1 VSYSFDEPHKLLQL
15 RESVREKIGRLQT
28 VMDALEL
35 YELASDGPAAPVTPP
50 GSGTRPRQHVEV
62 HNYGTLGTLN
72 TGEVLGSIHSHAST
86 VTGLSADAFRE
97 AVDALA
103 TAIAKDQALSDDR
116 RKEALESIDALAE
129 EAGREPEKRRRG
141 VLRGIMLAIPG
152 AIELSANALQAWDKY
167 GPTIQTHLDQLMK

>member
-1 VSYSFDEPHKLLQL
+1 MNEMQELT
-15 RESVREKIGRLQT
+15 RLQER
-28 VMDALEL
+28 VRVRLARLRAIVKKLPL
-35 YELASDGPAAPVTPP
+35 YELVSVAPNVEPAHV
-50 GSGTRPRQHVEV
+50 RPSSRQRPTHLAIN
-62 HNYGTLGTLN
+62 NYGTLGTLN

-103 TAIAKDQALSDDR
+103 TAIAKDQALSENR

-129 EAGREPEKRRRG
+129 EAGREPEKRRSG
-141 VLRGIMLAIPG
+141 VLRGMMLAIPG

-167 GPTIQTHLDQLMK
+167 GPAIQTHLDQLMK